1 MSHVTKLLLKVIRQ
15 RIISKIDREV
25 SRLQNGIRPG
35 LRYREGI
42 FNLRMVIEQSLEIQ
56 NDVYI
61 CLIDYTKAFNRVI
74 HSKMID
80 CLKEV
85 GINGMDL
92 QIITK
97 MYWEQ
102 TAVVKTDIGLTEEFK
117 INKGVLHGCVLS
129 VSLFNL
135 YTENIF

>member
-1 MSHVTKLLLKVIRQ
+1 MIQQ

-25 SRLQNGIRPG
+25 SRLQNSFRHG
-35 LRYREGI
+35 LGTREGI
-42 FNLRMVIEQSLEIQ
+42 FNLRTVIEQSLELQ
-56 NDVYI
+56 NDFCI
-61 CLIDYTKAFNRVI
+61 CFIDYTKAFDRVI

-85 GINGMDL
+85 GIDDRDL

-102 TAVVKTDIGLTEEFK
+102 TAVVKTDTGLTEEIK
-117 INKGVLHGCVLS
+117 KERCLTRMCDHQVCSACIQKKYLVRSTMQV
-129 VSLFNL
+129 V
-135 YTENIF
+135 